1 MVWFD
6 MSILFKLSLW
16 PGYQNTGWP
25 GLAAPCQAQDW
36 FGVCD
41 AAWPLPGSAG
51 RCCGSARRPLY
62 RLLEGGHH
70 HHHHASCYSTTYTT
84 YVYLHLNL
92 TTSVCS
98 SIFYIYFMKLAET
111 ELQLQVFLIRHHSP
125 SRDLRKYFYTIHLLT
140 KQGAHCPRCP
150 HFWVLIWFYCS
161 NAQGRA
167 TLLVLGI
174 VDYEDD

>member
-1 MVWFD
+1 MNALPVKKKIKHVFWEIIFSRNNIYLNKYVGGEYHYSKKQSTLQSQWEYVLTQMVWFD

-98 SIFYIYFMKLAET
+98 SIFYIYFMKLA
-111 ELQLQVFLIRHHSP
+111 
-125 SRDLRKYFYTIHLLT
+125 
-140 KQGAHCPRCP
+140 
-150 HFWVLIWFYCS
+150 
-161 NAQGRA
+161 
-167 TLLVLGI
+167 
-174 VDYEDD
+174 